1 MSAEIV
7 IIPVFREVEAR
18 LDQDA
23 GLLEQFQREC
33 DALDH
38 AMREPPPRTRP
49 ILLPERL
56 TKGLSR

>member
-1 MSAEIV
+1 MSAEIF
-7 IIPVFREVEAR
+7 IIPTRIEAR
-18 LDQDA
+18 LARDA
-23 GLLEQFQREC
+23 DLLEQFQREC

-49 ILLPERL
+49 ILLPARL

>member
-1 MSAEIV
+1 MSAIV
-7 IIPVFREVEAR
+7 IIIPTRIEAR
-18 LDQDA
+18 LARDA

-49 ILLPERL
+49 ILLPDWMTR
-56 TKGLSR
+56 RMDR